1 MLEYEEHLMGTITAI
16 PEDRG
21 VISGGILLL
30 QMIRLLDWDSH
41 CQYG

>member
-16 PEDRG
+16 LEDCG

-30 QMIRLLDWDSH
+30 QMT
-41 CQYG
+41 